1 MSPPREVSSWVES
14 DGVEVWLI
22 ADSGR
27 GRVDDLVEAELA
39 ALTHAS
45 PGAVLAANADADD
58 AQRVAQLLRHGY
70 RRVFS
75 MVELERDTTP
85 LMSKTAPV
93 LTGTAGVGDA
103 DEMHELTGVVW
114 AGREFFSMP
123 SRESYRDWVLH
134 ADLQLIL
141 LARQDEKLVGY
152 AAAREDAS
160 GLEIEDVQVHPRLQR
175 RGIATALVARLIHE
189 ADRRGVARVWL
200 QTEGDDPVGARRFY
214 EQLGFRLV
222 TEHLRFRKPVPV

>member
-1 MSPPREVSSWVES
+1 MES

-70 RRVFS
+70 RSVFS

-93 LTGTAGVGDA
+93 
-103 DEMHELTGVVW
+103 
-114 AGREFFSMP
+114 
-123 SRESYRDWVLH
+123 
-134 ADLQLIL
+134 
-141 LARQDEKLVGY
+141 
-152 AAAREDAS
+152 
-160 GLEIEDVQVHPRLQR
+160 
-175 RGIATALVARLIHE
+175 
-189 ADRRGVARVWL
+189 
-200 QTEGDDPVGARRFY
+200 
-214 EQLGFRLV
+214 
-222 TEHLRFRKPVPV
+222 